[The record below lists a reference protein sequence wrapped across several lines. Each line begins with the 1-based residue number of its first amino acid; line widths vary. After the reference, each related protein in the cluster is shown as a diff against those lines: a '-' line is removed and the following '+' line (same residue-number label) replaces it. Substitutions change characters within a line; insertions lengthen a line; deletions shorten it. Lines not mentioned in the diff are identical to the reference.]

1 MTKRFTNQVKKGLA
15 LFSTMLFFSISVLAQ
30 NQVSGTITDA
40 EDGSPLPGVSIIL
53 KGTTNGTITDANGSF
68 SISASSSDIL
78 VFSYIGYA
86 AQEVTVGNQT
96 SFSISLAT
104 DATELQELVVTGYS
118 VDSRRE
124 TTGSVATIKPRAIQ
138 VSPSGNIEQ
147 QLQGRVAGVTV
158 ITNGQPGTSSQVRIR
173 GYGALGGNEPMYV
186 VDGVPV
192 FNVDFLAPD
201 DVESITVLKD
211 ATAAAIYGARGAGGV
226 IVYTTKQG
234 ERGARKA
241 TITYDSQVGFTA
253 PGDGPGV
260 LNPQEQA
267 DWTWNA
273 LNNVNP
279 GSASHPQ
286 YGSGATPVLPEFLLV
301 GGASGVTGGV
311 DLNAQRAV
319 YNIDPTAGGINQ
331 TIRANK
337 EGTDWYDAITR
348 TAFQHRHNLG
358 ISGGGEGSR
367 YYVGL
372 NYFEQEGIVTHQEL
386 KRYSLRANTE
396 FDIIPDKLRVGQNA
410 QVTYRQTLGLQGSDG
425 GRGSADDE
433 NIILTVSRMAP
444 IIPVFDEFG
453 GYAGTAAPGF
463 NNAENPVANLDGTK
477 NDRNFSTEF
486 FGNGY
491 LEFEPIEDLV
501 FKTLFGGR
509 YQNFTAF
516 GNVRR
521 TYENSENNSSFGFN
535 DVAAFTT
542 QWNWTN
548 TVSYKK
554 TFGPHSV
561 GIMVGQEALNTGGPS
576 GTQNGGFSNTG
587 KFRFIRGS
595 GLDPFSQNGD
605 FVTLSTVGSQ
615 VLNGGHGNGSNF
627 SSLFARA
634 TYDYDSK
641 YLATFVIRRDKTSIL
656 SSKERSGT
664 FPAFSLAW
672 RLSEES
678 FMSGVSII
686 DDLKIRGGWGQVGN
700 VNNVNPSNQF
710 SLFGTS
716 IGASSYD
723 IGGSNSSASQGFF
736 LSRIGNASATW
747 ETSETINIGF
757 DALLLDGKVDV
768 ILDYWRKTTDDLLFE
783 PPVTT
788 QRSSFAAAP
797 SVNVGKMRNKGV
809 DLKIVTKGNINAVGY
824 EVTVNGSFLD
834 NEIVKLAPGI
844 EDLPN
849 NSIEFRGVVPVL
861 NQINQPLSSFFGFD
875 VQGIFENQAEVDA
888 APTQA
893 GAAPGRFRF
902 KDINGDGNIDLE
914 DRTAIGNPVADFTG
928 GLTIKL
934 NYQNFELEMYGFASI
949 GNEIFN
955 ISKVFTDF
963 YPLFPGAA
971 ISSRVKN
978 SWTPSNTNATIPIF
992 ENVSNFSTNT
1002 QASSFFVEDGSYFR
1016 MQNITLSY
1024 YVPSAM
1030 LERMGMSRLKVSA
1043 STNNLFTIT
1052 GYDGLDPGVGGA
1064 VDTSFG
1070 VDVGNFPVSRS
1081 YLIGVGISF

>member
-1 MTKRFTNQVKKGLA
+1 MPPNFRNW
-15 LFSTMLFFSISVLAQ
+15 
-30 NQVSGTITDA
+30 
-40 EDGSPLPGVSIIL
+40 
-53 KGTTNGTITDANGSF
+53 
-68 SISASSSDIL
+68 
-78 VFSYIGYA
+78 SY
-86 AQEVTVGNQT
+86 
-96 SFSISLAT
+96 
-104 DATELQELVVTGYS
+104 GYS

-158 ITNGQPGTSSQVRIR
+158 ITNGQPGTTSKVRIR
-173 GYGALGGNEPMYV
+173 GFGALSGNEPLYV

-201 DVESITVLKD
+201 DVASITVLKD
-211 ATAAAIYGARGAGGV
+211 ATSAAFYGARGAGGV

-234 ERGARKA
+234 KKGARKA
-241 TITYDSQVGFTA
+241 TITYDTQVGFTN
-253 PGDGPGV
+253 PGEGNKV

-273 LNNVNP
+273 LNNVTP
-279 GSASHPQ
+279 GSAAHPQ
-286 YGSGATPVLPEFLLV
+286 YGSGASPVLPEFLLV

-311 DLNAQRAV
+311 DLNAQRAA
-319 YNIDPTAGGINQ
+319 YNIDPTAGSINQ
-331 TIRANK
+331 TVRANVD
-337 EGTDWYDAITR
+337 GTNWYDAITR
-348 TAFQHRHNLG
+348 TAVQHRHNLG

-367 YYVGL
+367 YYLGL
-372 NYFEQEGIVTHQEL
+372 NYFEQEGVIIHQKL
-386 KRYSLRANTE
+386 KRYSLRANSE
-396 FDIIPDKLRVGQNA
+396 FDIIPDKLRIGQNA
-410 QVTYRQTLGLQGSDG
+410 QVTYRQTLGLQGGAG
-425 GRGSADDE
+425 GQGSADDE
-433 NIILTVSRMAP
+433 NIILTVSRMSP

-463 NNAENPVANLDGTK
+463 NNPRNPVALLDGQK
-477 NDRNFSTEF
+477 NDRNFSAEF
-486 FGNGY
+486 FGSGY

-521 TYENSENNSSFGFN
+521 QYENSENNSAFGFN
-535 DVAAFTT
+535 DFAAFTT

-554 TFGPHSV
+554 TV
-561 GIMVGQEALNTGGPS
+561 GGSHTIGVLLGQEALNTGGPQ
-576 GTQNGGFSNTG
+576 TLG
-587 KFRFIRGS
+587 KFRQIQGS
-595 GLDPFSQNGD
+595 GLDPFSQSGD

-634 TYDYDSK
+634 TYDFDSK
-641 YLATFVIRRDKTSIL
+641 YLATFVLRRDKTSIL
-656 SSKERSGT
+656 SSQERSGT
-664 FPAFSLAW
+664 FPAFSVAW

-686 DDLKIRGGWGQVGN
+686 DDLKLRGGWGQVGN
-700 VNNVNPSNQF
+700 VNNVDPSNQF
-710 SLFGTS
+710 SLYGTS

-723 IGGSNSSASQGFF
+723 IGGSNAGASQGFF
-736 LSRIGNASATW
+736 LSRIGNAAATW
-747 ETSETINIGF
+747 ETSETVNIGF
-757 DALLLDGKVDV
+757 DALLLDGKID
-768 ILDYWRKTTDDLLFE
+768 IIFDYWKKTTDDLLFQL
-783 PPVTT
+783 PVST

-797 SVNVGKMRNKGV
+797 SENVGEMRNKGV
-809 DLKIVTKGNINAVGY
+809 DLKIVTRGNLNAVGY
-824 EVTVNGSFLD
+824 EVTLNGSFLD

-844 EDLPN
+844 EDLPQFT
-849 NSIEFRGVVPVL
+849 NSFRGIAPNL
-861 NQINQPLSSFFGFD
+861 NQVGQSLSAFYGFE
-875 VQGIFENQAEVDA
+875 VAGIFESQSEVDA
-888 APTQA
+888 APTQTD
-893 GAAPGRFRF
+893 AAPGRFRF
-902 KDINGDGNIDLE
+902 EDINGDGNIDLD
-914 DRTAIGNPVADFTG
+914 DRTTIGSPVADFTG

-934 NYQNFELEMYGFASI
+934 NYKNFELEMYGFASV
-949 GNEIFN
+949 GNEIYN
-955 ISKVFTDF
+955 VSKLFTDF

-978 SWTPSNTNATIPIF
+978 TWTTSNTGASIPIF

-1002 QASSFFVEDGSYFR
+1002 QSSSFFVEDGSYFR
-1016 MQNITLSY
+1016 MQNVTLSY

-1030 LERMGMSRLKVSA
+1030 LERMGMSRLKVSF

-1070 VDVGNFPVSRS
+1070 IDVGNFPVTRS
-1081 YLIGVGISF
+1081 FLMGVGISF